1 MKLPKIDLLN
11 TYVFETNHGEKITIK
26 AYFKEE
32 AIIEF
37 QEDYQKI
44 GLQFCNSR
52 EVLPTLFI
60 IN

>member
-1 MKLPKIDLLN
+1 MRMPKIDLLN
-11 TYVFETNHGEKITIK
+11 TYVFETNHGDKITIK

-44 GLQFCNSR
+44 GTSYYK
-52 EVLPTLFI
+52 PTVFVKVEKVA
-60 IN
+60 

>member
-11 TYVFETNHGEKITIK
+11 TYVFETNHGDKITIK

-44 GLQFCNSR
+44 GTS
-52 EVLPTLFI
+52 
-60 IN
+60 

>member
-1 MKLPKIDLLN
+1 MPKIDLLN
-11 TYVFETNHGEKITIK
+11 TYVFETNHGDKITIK

-44 GLQFCNSR
+44 GTSYYT
-52 EVLPTLFI
+52 PTVFVKVEKVA
-60 IN
+60 

>member
-1 MKLPKIDLLN
+1 MKMPKINLLN
-11 TYVFETNHGEKITIK
+11 TYVFETNHGDKITIK

-44 GLQFCNSR
+44 GTSYYT
-52 EVLPTLFI
+52 PTVFVKVEKVA
-60 IN
+60 